1 MSESPRGNASTQTDL
16 QNIPFPFHL
25 LWRLDTLLLNLGLTL
40 ILSAYYFDPAP
51 IYRHHS
57 PHLERNPPATAPSR
71 DASPYLWLVWF
82 FVVLLHVLISLA
94 WKIVWRVGIGAV
106 TWGVSDSGNSDER
119 S

>member
-1 MSESPRGNASTQTDL
+1 MA

-40 ILSAYYFDPAP
+40 ILSAYYLDPTP

-57 PHLERNPPATAPSR
+57 PAHMVRNPPATAPSR
-71 DASPYLWLVWF
+71 EASHLLWVVWAV
-82 FVVLLHVLISLA
+82 VVLLHVCISLA

-106 TWGVSDSGNSDER
+106 TWGVSPISDC
-119 S
+119 SAITTLAD